1 MPYGDENMN
10 TENDEQN
17 ENEMKKYT
25 DDMLPELSSEQIEI
39 SKSHHCKSWV
49 LSKMG
54 RENIGVFSWFGETGL
69 GLQTVDESTL
79 RCIAVFD
86 HEVALNSLAMMK
98 VSAKSI
104 GVALETEGYTLLQKF
119 PDRSHDA
126 VDDEQNVEVPTGME
140 VA

>member
-1 MPYGDENMN
+1 MN
-10 TENDEQN
+10 TNNYEQAQQ
-17 ENEMKKYT
+17 EDRTVYT
-25 DDMLPELSSEQIEI
+25 DGMLPELSSEDIEA

-54 RENIGVFSWFGETGL
+54 RKNIGVFSWFGETGL

-79 RCIAVFD
+79 RCIAVFE
-86 HEVALNSLAMMK
+86 HELALLSLAMMK

-104 GVALETEGYTLLQKF
+104 GVVLETEGYTLLQKF
-119 PDRSHDA
+119 PEQSGCSA
-126 VDDEQNVEVPTGME
+126 SDDEKGDAPAGME

>member
-1 MPYGDENMN
+1 MD

-25 DDMLPELSSEQIEI
+25 DAMLPELSSEDIEA

-54 RENIGVFSWFGETGL
+54 RKNIGVFSWFGETGL

-79 RCIAVFD
+79 RCIAVFE
-86 HEVALNSLAMMK
+86 HELALLSLAMMK

-104 GVALETEGYTLLQKF
+104 GVVLETEGYTLLQKF
-119 PDRSHDA
+119 PEQSGCSA
-126 VDDEQNVEVPTGME
+126 SDDEKGDAPAGME

>member
-1 MPYGDENMN
+1 MN
-10 TENDEQN
+10 TNNYDQAQQEDRTV
-17 ENEMKKYT
+17 YT
-25 DDMLPELSSEQIEI
+25 DGMLPELSSEDIEI
-39 SKSHHCKSWV
+39 SESHHCKSWV

-54 RENIGVFSWFGETGL
+54 RKNIGVFSWFGETGL

-86 HEVALNSLAMMK
+86 HELALHSLAMMK

-104 GVALETEGYTLLQKF
+104 GVNLETEGYTLLQKF

>member
-1 MPYGDENMN
+1 MN
-10 TENDEQN
+10 TNNYDQAQQEDRTV
-17 ENEMKKYT
+17 YT
-25 DDMLPELSSEQIEI
+25 DGMLPELSSEDIES

-54 RENIGVFSWFGETGL
+54 RKNIGVFSWFGETGL

-86 HEVALNSLAMMK
+86 HELALHSLAMMK

>member
-1 MPYGDENMN
+1 MN
-10 TENDEQN
+10 TNNYDQAQQEDRTV
-17 ENEMKKYT
+17 YT
-25 DDMLPELSSEQIEI
+25 DGMLPELSSEDIEA

-54 RENIGVFSWFGETGL
+54 RKNIGVFSWFGETGL

-86 HEVALNSLAMMK
+86 HELALHSLAMMK